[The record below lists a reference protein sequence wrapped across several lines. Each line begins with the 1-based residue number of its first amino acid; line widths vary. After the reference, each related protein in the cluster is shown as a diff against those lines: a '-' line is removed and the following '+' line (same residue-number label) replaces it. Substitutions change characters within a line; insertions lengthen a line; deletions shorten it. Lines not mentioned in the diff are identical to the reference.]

1 MTAIS
6 ITPGYPNFS
15 DTDGSSLNDG
25 YVFIGLEN
33 QDPITAPTGA
43 FWDKAFQVPA
53 DQPLRT
59 SGGYIVRNGTPAA
72 VYTGA
77 AYSILVQNKNLVTVY
92 NAPSAVITNVT
103 NDVEIIT
110 QYQGAHATD
119 PIARN
124 DGTPLETGDLY
135 FNTVVNE
142 LKVWTGTVW
151 VPAVP
156 GTVSVENFTGTGAQ
170 TAFNLAT
177 APVAENNTQIYIDG
191 VYQQKDTYTLAGST
205 INFSTA
211 PPNLSGIEVVTFS
224 ISSLGTTDAS
234 NVSYNEGSAGAV
246 NTSVQAKLQE
256 NVSVKDFGAAGDGV
270 TDDTAAIQAAL
281 DAAKIN
287 GDALFFP
294 EGRYIVSSPLILPV
308 KNGTYRVPLYLY
320 GTSAENAP
328 DELGSIIEY
337 TGTSG
342 SLFEGRGVSGT
353 DTRRTQLKVENI
365 QLYGTFTQGS
375 LTNTTVG
382 FNLYASTSLELNNVL
397 VFGFQYG
404 MLIEGGWWYSAI
416 NNVKF
421 RQSKTAVKTNGAA
434 NGSVFR
440 NCSFAN
446 VDDYS
451 VQADYFGFSINF
463 DNCWFEGGGITEVLL
478 TNGGTARIQNSYFET
493 VGTGA
498 VVEMARSAAATGQ
511 APMLYIT
518 GCDIQSSGGVDH
530 VVSLY
535 NAAPE
540 NANMTAIFSG
550 IWCQLTGKNGFVG
563 ASGGT
568 NTIVYELGQIN
579 YFNNP
584 VIPLLTP
591 TSNAEEVKVNAD
603 GFFAKQATIIS
614 ATGGVHNLEN
624 TSTAVTSGDFFGKIN
639 FVSNDASTGASGN
652 VAGIYAKAVSDFGA
666 VDLELYSAPSGA
678 PMVAGLTLGSDG
690 KVYAEIQDFVT
701 KTSGKGLLFSGDSNI
716 IWRAGSG
723 TPEGAVTAPVG
734 SMYTRSDGG
743 ASTTL
748 YVKESG
754 AGNTGWVAK

>member
-1 MTAIS
+1 MALERLTSYTNGGDFLAADVNNDYDRLWLALQQNTGTSNRALVAPNTDPTDIDMTIPTKTDRLGKLLQFNATTGNPEVVSPTS
-6 ITPGYPNFS
+6 IV
-15 DTDGSSLNDG
+15 GS
-25 YVFIGLEN
+25 
-33 QDPITAPTGA
+33 GA
-43 FWDKAFQVPA
+43 F
-53 DQPLRT
+53 
-59 SGGYIVRNGTPAA
+59 N
-72 VYTGA
+72 VY
-77 AYSILVQNKNLVTVY
+77 
-92 NAPSAVITNVT
+92 
-103 NDVEIIT
+103 
-110 QYQGAHATD
+110 
-119 PIARN
+119 
-124 DGTPLETGDLY
+124 
-135 FNTVVNE
+135 
-142 LKVWTGTVW
+142 
-151 VPAVP
+151 
-156 GTVSVENFTGTGAQ
+156 NFTGDGT
-170 TAFNLAT
+170 TVAFTLGT
-177 APVAENNTQIYIDG
+177 SPGVENNTQVYIDG
-191 VYQQKDTYTLAGST
+191 VYQQKNTYTVSDTTLT
-205 INFSTA
+205 FSAA
-211 PPNLSGIEVVTFS
+211 PPNLSTIEVMVVTAQPINTANAASVSFTQAGS
-224 ISSLGTTDAS
+224 TD
-234 NVSYNEGSAGAV
+234 
-246 NTSVQAKLQE
+246 TRTVQAKLE
-256 NVSVKDFGAAGDGV
+256 ESVSVMDFGATGDGV
-270 TDDTAAIQAAL
+270 TDDTVAIQAAL

-287 GDALFFP
+287 GNALFFP

-493 VGTGA
+493 VGSGA
-498 VVEMARSAAATGQ
+498 VVEMARYAAATGQ
-511 APMLYIT
+511 APMLYMT

-591 TSNAEEVKVNAD
+591 TSTAEEVKVNAD